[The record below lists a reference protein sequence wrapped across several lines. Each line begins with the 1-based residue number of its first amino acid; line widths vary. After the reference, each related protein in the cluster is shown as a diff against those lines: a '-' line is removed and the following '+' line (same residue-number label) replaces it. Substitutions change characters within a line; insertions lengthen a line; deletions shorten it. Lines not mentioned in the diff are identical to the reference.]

1 MITDKLNTFSNGQ
14 AVTATAAST
23 DVIDLGPLTHGNTRR
38 DIGAGEPIYLV
49 VAALTA
55 ATAAGAATTN
65 IQLQTSDDN
74 STWVTLFDSGSLAL
88 AALTA
93 GARPVQVA
101 VPRGVR
107 RYLRVNYVIG
117 TGPLTAGS
125 FFAGLVK
132 DVQDNTKYASGF
144 SIL

>member
-1 MITDKLNTFSNGQ
+1 MITDKLNTFSSGQ
-14 AVTATAAST
+14 VVAASAPSA
-23 DVIDLGPLTHGNTRR
+23 DVLDLGPLTHGNTRR

-49 VAALTA
+49 VVAQAA

-74 STWVTLFDSGSLAL
+74 SAWITLFDSGSLAL
-88 AALTA
+88 GSLAA
-93 GARPVQVA
+93 GARPVQIA

-117 TGPLTAGS
+117 AGPLTTGT
-125 FFAGLVK
+125 FWAGLVK
-132 DVQDNTKYASGF
+132 DVQDNTKYASGIKF
-144 SIL
+144 G